1 MELEPCCIYLKF
13 CTQKFHNFFMY
24 CVVNRTVVELLE
36 PYIVNLSVI
45 LLIVTAL
52 ADLIFFLRSNET

>member
-24 CVVNRTVVELLE
+24 CVVNRTVVELGTLYCQSKCNTFDCDC
-36 PYIVNLSVI
+36 PRRF
-45 LLIVTAL
+45 
-52 ADLIFFLRSNET
+52 DLFS